1 MIVHSDYSIACLV
14 CYTTYR
20 TATTPVL
27 PACCHR
33 ILDLTADVLRASSF
47 DFGNGC
53 AIEEEE
59 DKKREKDEEEEA
71 G

>member
-14 CYTTYR
+14 CYS

-27 PACCHR
+27 PALWGFW
-33 ILDLTADVLRASSF
+33 IFGSQLLTVIAALPLMAVRESVCSER
-47 DFGNGC
+47 G
-53 AIEEEE
+53 
-59 DKKREKDEEEEA
+59 KKREEKEA